1 MIYQEILCGAMQH
14 GRGTVQHIG
23 RGSYRKW
30 DASSD
35 RSAVLGK
42 CCGSEEKLY
51 SINTPLTTF
60 NLRIRA
66 NPAFQKTLINTVD
79 AYVICFQTTFNFPSC
94 TSCVRSPSPALSRN
108 KNIVGF
114 CVHFTQVRSA
124 FSLRPRV
131 FRFGRSAGSVD
142 DCQPPPRAL

>member
-1 MIYQEILCGAMQH
+1 MQH

-51 SINTPLTTF
+51 SINTPLTTSKF
-60 NLRIRA
+60 KIRA
-66 NPAFQKTLINTVD
+66 SPAFQKTPINTVD
-79 AYVICFQTTFNFPSC
+79 VYVLFFNL
-94 TSCVRSPSPALSRN
+94 RSISQGGRRGFDPRLPGLRNQQAL
-108 KNIVGF
+108 
-114 CVHFTQVRSA
+114 
-124 FSLRPRV
+124 
-131 FRFGRSAGSVD
+131 
-142 DCQPPPRAL
+142 